1 MKSLLFYMALSFV
14 TLISSAQQKN
24 SIGMEFVKI
33 PDGSFYM
40 GDHGLAENRDEA
52 PIHPVT
58 IARSF
63 LMGTTEVTNSQYE
76 NFDPQHKLFRG
87 KYGLSK
93 EDDEAVIFVNYT
105 EAKAFCE
112 WLSAKEGKTYRLPTE
127 AEWEYACKAGSYLP
141 YSMDDGLPSM
151 YQKKQLNVWGVDTTV
166 NLKVKTTPANP
177 FGLYDM
183 HGNVEEW
190 CNDWYGPYDA
200 DRPLDPIGPVDGLYR
215 VTRGGSHSTP
225 VSFLRSANRMAMIPE
240 DKHWLTGFRVVQA
253 DMPATKPSLITDNT
267 CIEKVFQQKYK
278 WEVPRHEA
286 FFEEPLVYVK
296 SPECPSEVPFYNHNH
311 CPAVTWCDNG
321 DLLAVWF
328 STNDEAGREMTI
340 VSSRLRAGA
349 TEWESRCEFFK
360 VPDRNMTGSSLFND
374 SNGTLIHIN
383 GVEAAGT
390 WKSLIMVM
398 RTSTDN
404 GRTWSRPR
412 IITPEH
418 TSRHQVIAG
427 MSKTKEGWLVQ
438 AADATSG
445 GDGGTA
451 LHISKDNGKS
461 WEDFGKEIPN
471 HFVEGG
477 TGGSIAGI
485 HAGVVQLSNGDFMA
499 FGRGNGIMNKAGIER
514 MPMSI
519 SKDHGKTW
527 TYTASEFPSIDG
539 GQRLVL
545 TRLAEGPILLVS
557 FTNHPYRL
565 RNGLQGMTFSDSQ
578 GSEYTGY
585 GMYAALSFDEG
596 KTWPVKKLLTDGKSR
611 FMDGGAWTG
620 FFMMGQYHAEP
631 RGYLAATQT
640 PDHTIH
646 LMSSRNHYRFNLQ
659 WLLDNTGYRYT
670 DMGFEKV
677 TITDLFWKKREP
689 IASEETGEKNK

>member
-1 MKSLLFYMALSFV
+1 MKSPLFYMALSFV
-14 TLISSAQQKN
+14 TLISYAQQKN

-58 IARSF
+58 ISRSF

-190 CNDWYGPYDA
+190 CNDWYGPYDT
-200 DRPLDPIGPVDGLYR
+200 DRQLDPIGPVDGLYK

-225 VSFLRSANRMAMIPE
+225 ASFLRSANRMAMIPE

-253 DMPATKPSLITDNT
+253 DMPATKPSLIADNT
-267 CIEKVFQQKYK
+267 SIEKVSQQKYK
-278 WEVPRHEA
+278 WEVPQHDA

-340 VSSRLRAGA
+340 VSSRLRARA
-349 TEWESRCEFFK
+349 TEWESPCEFFK

-427 MSKTKEGWLVQ
+427 MFKTKEGWLVQ

>member
-1 MKSLLFYMALSFV
+1 MKSPLFYMALSFV
-14 TLISSAQQKN
+14 TLISYAQQKN

-58 IARSF
+58 ISRSF

-349 TEWESRCEFFK
+349 TEWESPCEFFK